1 MGRIVALCL
10 GELTRAEK
18 GGRFVGLSLRRA
30 GLNCTV
36 PMDGLA
42 RERLGRINPEV
53 LADLLKLTP
62 EQRRQMVRQLSGLDA
77 NGTIPVEVAMRA
89 AQRAKDA
96 EASSDLA

>member
-1 MGRIVALCL
+1 M
-10 GELTRAEK
+10 
-18 GGRFVGLSLRRA
+18 
-30 GLNCTV
+30 V

>member
-18 GGRFVGLSLRRA
+18 AVRFVGLSLRRA
-30 GLNCTV
+30 GLNGTV

-42 RERLGRINPEV
+42 RERLGRINPNV

-96 EASSDLA
+96 EASSDIA